1 MKIFFIFIFFI
12 GISISFSCK
21 KNSDTSR
28 PRTDTLPNDTI
39 PHVDT
44 LPANNT
50 FFAKGADVSWLTQM
64 ESQGLNFY
72 DKSGTQKDLFQILK
86 DEGMNSIRLRIW
98 VNPPGNYNN
107 TADVVSKAIR
117 AKNAGMKIM
126 IDFHYSDTWA
136 DPGHQEKPATWS
148 GTDISVLQDSL
159 YNHTLTV
166 LNTLKS
172 NNVIPTWVQVGN
184 ETNDG
189 MLWPEGKAS
198 TNMANF
204 AALITSGYNAVKA
217 VDTSIKV
224 IVHISNGYDNG
235 LFRWIFDGLKTNG
248 AKWDIIGMSLYPDAG
263 NWNTLNLE
271 CFTNMSDMVSRYNKP
286 VMISEVGMSWTDSV
300 ACNSFIKDLITKTK
314 SITGNKGLGV
324 FYWEPEA
331 YNNWQ
336 GYSLG
341 AFDNSGKPTLG
352 LDAFK

>member
-1 MKIFFIFIFFI
+1 MKNTLLFLLSCLIFTA
-12 GISISFSCK
+12 CK
-21 KNSDTSR
+21 KSGSQTGIIN
-28 PRTDTLPNDTI
+28 PPPVDTI
-39 PHVDT
+39 PHSDT
-44 LPANNT
+44 IPVTNT
-50 FFAKGADVSWLTQM
+50 FFARGADVSWLTQM

-72 DKSGTQKDLFQILK
+72 DKPGTQKDLFQILK
-86 DEGMNSIRLRIW
+86 DEGINSIRLRVW

-107 TADVVSKAIR
+107 TTDVVTKAIR

-126 IDFHYSDTWA
+126 IDFHYSNTWA

-148 GTDISVLQDSL
+148 TTEISVLQDSV

-166 LNTLKS
+166 LSTLKS
-172 NNVIPTWVQVGN
+172 NSVIPNWVQVGN

-204 AALITSGYNAVKA
+204 ALLINSGYNAVKA

-235 LFRWIFDGLKTNG
+235 LFRWMFDGLKTNG
-248 AKWDIIGMSLYPDAG
+248 AKWDIIGMSLYPDPG
-263 NWNTLNLE
+263 NWNTLNSQCL
-271 CFTNMSDMVSRYNKP
+271 TNMNDMVSRYNKP
-286 VMISEVGMSWTDSV
+286 VMISEVGMSWVDSV
-300 ACNSFIKDLITKTK
+300 ACNSFIKDLVTKTK
-314 SITGNKGLGV
+314 SIAGNKGLGV

-341 AFDNSGKPTLG
+341 AFDDSGKPTFA